1 MKSVFNFPN
10 FSADESIGVASLIFG
25 KAGAASALGSA
36 LAGDAPNENGLGDT
50 AGGVVT
56 AAAVGDAA
64 GLAPNENPLG
74 EATGAASA
82 LGSPLAGDA
91 PNENGLGDA
100 AGDAAGLAPNE
111 NPLGEAAGAASA
123 LGSALVGDASNENG
137 LGGAAGDEVGAG
149 AGDVSV
155 PTEASVEVSGTIVKN
170 SSLSSAVLKR

>member
-1 MKSVFNFPN
+1 MWAMKSVFNFPN

-25 KAGAASALGSA
+25 KAGAASAFGSA
-36 LAGDAPNENGLGDT
+36 
-50 AGGVVT
+50 
-56 AAAVGDAA
+56 
-64 GLAPNENPLG
+64 
-74 EATGAASA
+74 
-82 LGSPLAGDA
+82 LAGDA